1 VEFSRSGRLVGRRS
15 EHGPVVRDRLRPLDG
30 AFLGLTAIL
39 GLAAGTISWA
49 SGGIALFADQWKW
62 IFDAEHPTVG
72 GAFQD
77 WDSHLMAS
85 TFGLFDL
92 LPRVV
97 GLSDV
102 WPYRFVSLVLHLGI
116 VWAVFALASR
126 RVGPRLAL
134 VPAAILA
141 FLGSGGE
148 AFLTSLDYNEL
159 IATLAC
165 LLALLCVEKRTV
177 RADLGACVLLL
188 VGVASF
194 TNALAYAAGLAVELF
209 MISRL
214 RRVWIALTPVALYAV
229 WRLEHGLPTAIAGH
243 PSGHPLAVVRETVQI
258 AAGAFAGVAG
268 IQLATMPHASLI
280 ALAVALVVLFALL
293 LAVRERLYRDARLL
307 NLIVAGAVLWLLIAY
322 ARGALND
329 LYGSRYVYQGA
340 VVAVLILVE
349 LWAPLA
355 GRARLAV
362 FAVVAAA
369 LTSVALNTHWLFD
382 AGSYWRSLSTSVR
395 AKLTALDIARDTASS
410 DYRPSRE
417 WAFEFI
423 TAGRYFNAVH
433 AFGSAGLTDAQLR
446 RDAEPERQAADRVLI
461 GASEIRLGRLAHTP
475 TCMNSAPRHV
485 QKLVVRASSRLSLV
499 ASSNASIRVS
509 ARRFADTYTHVGDL
523 SLARRGATQI
533 GVTLGHAQDP
543 WHLRITSTGPIRVCP
558 RP

>member
-1 VEFSRSGRLVGRRS
+1 
-15 EHGPVVRDRLRPLDG
+15 
-30 AFLGLTAIL
+30 
-39 GLAAGTISWA
+39 
-49 SGGIALFADQWKW
+49 
-62 IFDAEHPTVG
+62 
-72 GAFQD
+72 
-77 WDSHLMAS
+77 
-85 TFGLFDL
+85 
-92 LPRVV
+92 
-97 GLSDV
+97 
-102 WPYRFVSLVLHLGI
+102 
-116 VWAVFALASR
+116 
-126 RVGPRLAL
+126 
-134 VPAAILA
+134 VPAAVIA

-148 AFLTSLDYNEL
+148 AFLTSLDYNAL

-177 RADLGACVLLL
+177 QADLGACVLLL

-214 RRVWIALTPVALYAV
+214 RRIWIALTPVALYAV
-229 WRLEHGLPTAIAGH
+229 WRVEHGLPTAIAGH
-243 PSGHPLAVVRETVQI
+243 PSEHPLTVVRESGQI

-268 IQLATMPHASLI
+268 VQLATMRHARLI
-280 ALAVALVVLFALL
+280 ALAVALVMLFALL
-293 LAVRERLYRDARLL
+293 LAVRGRLYRDARFL
-307 NLIVAGAVLWLLIAY
+307 NLIVAGAVLWLMIGY

-417 WAFEFI
+417 WAFEYI
-423 TAGRYFNAVH
+423 TAGRYFDAVH
-433 AFGSAGLTDAQLR
+433 AFGSAGVTDAQLR

-461 GASEIRLGRLAHTP
+461 GASEIRLGRLVHAP
-475 TCMNSAPRHV
+475 TCMNSVPRHV
-485 QKLVVRASSRLSLV
+485 QELVVRSSSRLSLV
-499 ASSNASIRVS
+499 APSSASIRVS
-509 ARRFADTYTHVGDL
+509 ARRFADTYTRVGDL
-523 SLARRGATQI
+523 SLAPRGAIQI

-543 WHLRITSTGPIRVCP
+543 WHLRITSTASTRVCP
-558 RP
+558 GLYRY